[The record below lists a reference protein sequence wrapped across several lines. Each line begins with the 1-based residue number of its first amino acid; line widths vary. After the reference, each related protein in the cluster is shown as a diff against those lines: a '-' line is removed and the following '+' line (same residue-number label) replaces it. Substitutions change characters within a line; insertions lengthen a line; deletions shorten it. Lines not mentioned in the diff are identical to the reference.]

1 MEKFAIKCLNITKT
15 IDKEVKESQNDSNSD
30 GITPGREKKY
40 SVNMISAHLL
50 QYLIEPI
57 LLHGSRIK
65 KLNARTS

>member
-1 MEKFAIKCLNITKT
+1 M
-15 IDKEVKESQNDSNSD
+15 KESQDDSNSE
-30 GITPGREKKY
+30 GMTPNGERKY
-40 SVNMISAHLL
+40 SVDTLSARLL